1 LKESHFVKAWDL
13 PTRLFKWLLVL
24 LVVLA
29 WVSNKYGGAVPMWHK
44 ANGYAILVLIVFRI
58 LWGFAGG
65 STARFGAFLKGPKAV
80 SSYVMALFARRQLPY
95 LGHNPLGGWM
105 IMGLLAI
112 LALQGVLGLY
122 AADEDR
128 LIIEGPLAK
137 TVSEAAVDRAAHFH
151 RLGFD
156 LILWLAAVHIAANI
170 VYDVAGKSGLT
181 RAMISG
187 RKPRAAYIDQ
197 PEAIPASWSTASL
210 CFIVA
215 ITVVFGGIALFGGN
229 PLK

>member
-1 LKESHFVKAWDL
+1 
-13 PTRLFKWLLVL
+13 
-24 LVVLA
+24 
-29 WVSNKYGGAVPMWHK
+29 
-44 ANGYAILVLIVFRI
+44 
-58 LWGFAGG
+58 
-65 STARFGAFLKGPKAV
+65 
-80 SSYVMALFARRQLPY
+80 MALFARRQLPY

-197 PEAIPASWSTASL
+197 PEAVPASWSTALL

-215 ITVVFGGIALFGGN
+215 ITVVLGGIALFGGN